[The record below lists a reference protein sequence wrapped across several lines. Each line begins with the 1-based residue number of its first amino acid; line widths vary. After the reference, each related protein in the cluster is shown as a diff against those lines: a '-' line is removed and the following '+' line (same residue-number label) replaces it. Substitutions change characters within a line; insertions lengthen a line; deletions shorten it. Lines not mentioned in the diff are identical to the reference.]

1 MFGTQLNYANITN
14 GSEIYGPGNRYV
26 IWLQGCTLGCKG
38 CWNTEMWP
46 HKEKKL
52 IEREKLLS
60 DILSQGDICGVTI
73 LGGEPL
79 EQSENVLWLL
89 NELKTSKLDCMLY
102 SGYSYQEIIS
112 NKVYSQV
119 LELVDIIITGRF
131 VLVLRDIS
139 LRWRGS
145 SNQEVHFLTDIYNA
159 NNFDECNQ
167 VEIHINEFGN
177 INILGYPSEEL
188 YIDLLDDVN

>member
-1 MFGTQLNYANITN
+1 MFATQFNYANLTK

-46 HKEKKL
+46 HKKKNL
-52 IEREKLLS
+52 IERENLLS
-60 DILSQGDICGVTI
+60 DILSQDNICGVTI

-89 NELKTSKLDCMLY
+89 NELKESKLDCMLY
-102 SGYSYQEIIS
+102 SGYSYQEITA
-112 NKVYSQV
+112 NKLYSQV
-119 LELVDIIITGRF
+119 LKLVDIIITGRF
-131 VLVLRDIS
+131 VLEFRDIN

-145 SNQEVHFLTDIYNA
+145 SNQEVHFLTDIYKA
-159 NNFDECNQ
+159 NDYDECNQ
-167 VEIHINEFGN
+167 VEIHISEYGS
-177 INILGYPSEEL
+177 IDILGYPSKEL
-188 YIDLLDDVN
+188 CLEVIS